1 MDGLRKCTK
10 NDGIERL
17 HIKLH
22 WIYVCVCRQESEQDP
37 TTSDSL
43 CQICMQQNVEVMLS
57 CGHLLCGKCPS
68 KCANPWLRCPFCRAN
83 VYNMMALKNV
93 PPGNVVPLYLG
104 MPPEEPRALWVP
116 GVFYYQNDETREPE
130 FIDLDVFMCF
140 VFSDSSASNETRNT
154 V

>member
-1 MDGLRKCTK
+1 M
-10 NDGIERL
+10 
-17 HIKLH
+17 
-22 WIYVCVCRQESEQDP
+22 CRQEPEQDP

-104 MPPEEPRALWVP
+104 MPPEEPRAYGFQGCSITRMTKHVN
-116 GVFYYQNDETREPE
+116 QNSLTSTCSCVSFSVTLLQATRRE
-130 FIDLDVFMCF
+130 IL
-140 VFSDSSASNETRNT
+140 SD
-154 V
+154 